1 MWYDR
6 NKHLTLI
13 TGKAYILLKTQ
24 YQNEQYLLVLALLKC
39 LLKTNLGNYYSEK
52 LTFGDVEQ

>member
-6 NKHLTLI
+6 NKHLILI

-24 YQNEQYLLVLALLKC
+24 YQNEQYG
-39 LLKTNLGNYYSEK
+39 LGSHSTASEEHLEK
-52 LTFGDVEQ
+52 S